1 LEIRESFAKVLHFPH
16 QYSVVMESLLWL
28 LLEAGV
34 ALALLLL
41 IVWWTWPRKKTRE
54 ERNTTDADRQ

>member
-1 LEIRESFAKVLHFPH
+1 
-16 QYSVVMESLLWL
+16 MEPLLWL

-41 IVWWTWPRKKTRE
+41 IVWWTWPRKKPRKTCE
-54 ERNTTDADRQ
+54 TDNADR

>member
-1 LEIRESFAKVLHFPH
+1 VPHSLH

-41 IVWWTWPRKKTRE
+41 IVWWTWPRKNPRNTRE
-54 ERNTTDADRQ
+54 TDNTDR